1 MDVAEWEKGVMTV
14 PTFKASW
21 DSGNYQFMAMVLIAP
36 GVARQGNNCNPA
48 TFETTGLVWQG
59 PKLIMYEVDW
69 TDAAQ
74 ISRVQLAAG
83 EARNRF
89 MRMPASAYFQ
99 SHADVESVTG
109 VCGFDVDS
117 AAQRWL
123 LIEGLH
129 LADLTKL
136 STLAWQQAAEAGYCR
151 DKLKV
156 ESEIVDL
163 EWPDDNDS

>member
-1 MDVAEWEKGVMTV
+1 MSPWEGKKGVIKV

-21 DSGNYQFMAMVLIAP
+21 DSGDYQFMEMLRIVP
-36 GVARQGNNCNPA
+36 GVARRGIDCDPA

-74 ISRVQLAAG
+74 ISRVRLAAG
-83 EARNRF
+83 DARNQF
-89 MRMPASAYFQ
+89 MRMPAADYFRQ
-99 SHADVESVTG
+99 HKDTDSVTG

-129 LADLTKL
+129 LADLMQL
-136 STLAWQQAAEAGYCR
+136 STLAWQKAADAGYCR
-151 DKLKV
+151 EKLKT
-156 ESEIVDL
+156 ESEIIDL
-163 EWPDDNDS
+163 EWPADDEA